1 MAFFSVLTSARN
13 TVIFSTFS
21 SDEPIDSRFALCA
34 LRIVWVCSLLEST
47 DLCGHPLMPPNW
59 FLQLWIG
66 QGGRGGISQ
75 GLRFLRQLR
84 EIPGRYCGGQWRR
97 PVQKGP
103 VLAEWYESRSRMIA
117 KQDWA

>member
-1 MAFFSVLTSARN
+1 VSPCLSGLIRIYGLAQSHTLRHRSGLVFSPATTR
-13 TVIFSTFS
+13 
-21 SDEPIDSRFALCA
+21 
-34 LRIVWVCSLLEST
+34 LEST
-47 DLCGHPLMPPNW
+47 DLWGHPLMPPNW
-59 FLQLWIG
+59 FLQLGRG

-75 GLRFLRQLR
+75 GLRFWRQLR
-84 EIPGRYCGGQWRR
+84 EIPERYCGVQWRR